1 VIGKENGIINLD
13 KEAVFKGSLLIEVPN
28 QALDGHKNIIEID
41 IWQNDK
47 IIETIKTNFL
57 AP

>member
-28 QALDGHKNIIEID
+28 HALDGHKNIIEID